1 MDQSFENPAPHGDLD
16 PQAENLLLRA
26 SLTQMQA
33 RIEELERLIDIDGLT
48 AIPNRRR
55 FVAEL
60 ERTVV
65 RTGRHG
71 TPSSVVFI
79 DLNGLR
85 SINETKGYLAGDAA
99 IIHVAK
105 LLSGLIR
112 ATDTLARIGGDEFGL
127 ILDHLDQNSAIE
139 TSERLAR
146 CIART
151 PMELGGAS
159 VTVEATFGVTTILP
173 GDALE
178 DVMRRADRNVAAA
191 KNEG

>member
-1 MDQSFENPAPHGDLD
+1 MESRLSKPDSAFDSTGTPSTGRVVIDAAMPGRCAAPPAPARITFSPRPAALHGDLD
-16 PQAENLLLRA
+16 PPAENLLLRA

-112 ATDTLARIGGDEFGL
+112 
-127 ILDHLDQNSAIE
+127 
-139 TSERLAR
+139 
-146 CIART
+146 
-151 PMELGGAS
+151 
-159 VTVEATFGVTTILP
+159 
-173 GDALE
+173 
-178 DVMRRADRNVAAA
+178 
-191 KNEG
+191 

>member
-1 MDQSFENPAPHGDLD
+1 
-16 PQAENLLLRA
+16 
-26 SLTQMQA
+26 
-33 RIEELERLIDIDGLT
+33 
-48 AIPNRRR
+48 
-55 FVAEL
+55 
-60 ERTVV
+60 
-65 RTGRHG
+65 
-71 TPSSVVFI
+71 
-79 DLNGLR
+79 
-85 SINETKGYLAGDAA
+85 
-99 IIHVAK
+99 K

-112 ATDTLARIGGDEFGL
+112 PTDTLARIGGDEFGL